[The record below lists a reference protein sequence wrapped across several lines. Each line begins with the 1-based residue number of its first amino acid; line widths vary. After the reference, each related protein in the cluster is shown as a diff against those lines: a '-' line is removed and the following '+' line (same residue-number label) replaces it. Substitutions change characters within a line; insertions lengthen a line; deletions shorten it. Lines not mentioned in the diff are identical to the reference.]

1 MPIVFY
7 KPETSLEGPYPAPI
21 VLPKEYIK
29 DEAADY
35 ESELAIVIGKEA
47 KNVSEEDALDYL
59 LG

>member
-1 MPIVFY
+1 M
-7 KPETSLEGPYPAPI
+7 
-21 VLPKEYIK
+21 LPKEYIK